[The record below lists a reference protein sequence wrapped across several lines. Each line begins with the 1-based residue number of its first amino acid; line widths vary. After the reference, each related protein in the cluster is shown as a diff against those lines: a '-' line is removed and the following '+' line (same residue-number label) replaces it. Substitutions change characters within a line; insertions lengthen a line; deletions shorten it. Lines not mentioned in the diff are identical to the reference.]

1 MVVAGHM
8 KQIPTPFEA
17 LRKAVDVIGGQSA
30 LARICDVSQAAVW
43 KWLQSAKR
51 LPAEHVLR
59 VEAATG
65 VSRHLLRPD
74 IYPREIDLAPPP
86 SAYGEPYVECGPILS
101 ARILAGHDKRP
112 AKLSGRGAA

>member
-1 MVVAGHM
+1 MDT
-8 KQIPTPFEA
+8 KPTPLEA
-17 LRKAVDVIGGQSA
+17 LKSAVDEIGGQTQ
-30 LARICDVSQAAVW
+30 LARLCCVSQPAVW

-86 SAYGEPYVECGPILS
+86 SAIGEDFADCGPILS
-101 ARILAGHDKRP
+101 RPRDQAHGNRDPLLA
-112 AKLSGRGAA
+112 GRGAA